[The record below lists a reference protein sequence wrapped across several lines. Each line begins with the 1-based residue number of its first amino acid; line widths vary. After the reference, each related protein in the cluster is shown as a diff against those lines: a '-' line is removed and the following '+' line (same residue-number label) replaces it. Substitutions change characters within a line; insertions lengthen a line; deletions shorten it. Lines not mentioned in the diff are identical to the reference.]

1 MTERALTETGS
12 ERLLVLL
19 LDEEPSA
26 SEVRRALRHGPR
38 PAAIRVVAPAH
49 VDLLHWYTTDETDA
63 WAEAADRAR
72 RAAAL
77 APEVAEIRADAGEA
91 DPVLAVEDALQ
102 EFPADEVVIV
112 GDEGGDGELEA
123 SLRRLGLPVT
133 RLAASGGAADR
144 GSRARE
150 EGRAIMSGRSDA
162 TPYAIFAGVVLA
174 MGAALVA
181 ILAIGLLVMWLG

>member
-38 PAAIRVVAPAH
+38 PGAIRVVAPAH

-77 APEVAEIRADAGEA
+77 APEVGEIRADAGEA

-112 GDEGGDGELEA
+112 GDEGELEA
-123 SLRRLGLPVT
+123 SIRRLGLPVT

-150 EGRAIMSGRSDA
+150 AGRAIMSGRSDA